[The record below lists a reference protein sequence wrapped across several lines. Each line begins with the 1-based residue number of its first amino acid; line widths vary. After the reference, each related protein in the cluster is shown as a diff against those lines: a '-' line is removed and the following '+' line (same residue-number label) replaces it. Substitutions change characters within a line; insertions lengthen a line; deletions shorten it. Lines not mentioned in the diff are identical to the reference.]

1 MYKTKVSYRINEQ
14 QQDEKLMICGT
25 DEAGRGPI
33 AGPVVA
39 AAVILD
45 PNNPIAGINDSKKL
59 SEKKRLALSEEIK
72 QKALY
77 WAIAQ
82 CDAEEIDAI
91 NILQASLLSMKRA
104 VEALPVAP
112 SKVLVDGNK
121 LPQLAVPAEAIVGG
135 DALEACIGAA
145 SILAKVERDRQ
156 MQEWHAKYPHYDFA
170 KHKAYPTKAHLEALA
185 QHGPCAIHRKSFG
198 PVARLLAAQRSDT

>member
-1 MYKTKVSYRINEQ
+1 MEW
-14 QQDEKLMICGT
+14 ICGT

-45 PNNPIAGINDSKKL
+45 PAKPIVGINDSKKL
-59 SEKKRLALSEEIK
+59 SEKKRQRLSDEIK
-72 QKALY
+72 ANALY

-82 CDAEEIDAI
+82 CDVDEIDQL
-91 NILQASLLSMKRA
+91 NILHASMLAMQRA

-112 SKVLVDGNK
+112 TEVLVDGNRLPK
-121 LPQLAVPAEAIVGG
+121 LTVPARAIVGG
-135 DALEACIGAA
+135 DALEECIGAA

-156 MQEWHAKYPHYDFA
+156 MLEWHQHFPDYGFDR
-170 KHKAYPTKAHLEALA
+170 HKAYPTAFHLA
-185 QHGPCAIHRKSFG
+185 QLQHFGPCKIHRRSFA
-198 PVARLLAAQRSDT
+198 PVKKLLTNAAN